1 MHPLSQALQEYP
13 KQAALYQLVHQLLG
27 AAEHWQ
33 TVQMWTRLGYGP
45 AIGSASRRRL
55 EAHLVTGVL
64 SSQVEPSGPTCLADH
79 SCLNVSGQW
88 CPRTALSRHMP
99 LKRWA

>member
-1 MHPLSQALQEYP
+1 LSQALQEYP

-45 AIGSASRRRL
+45 AIGSAPRRRL
-55 EAHLVTGVL
+55 EAHLVT
-64 SSQVEPSGPTCLADH
+64 
-79 SCLNVSGQW
+79 
-88 CPRTALSRHMP
+88 
-99 LKRWA
+99 